1 MNKYEFIAQL
11 SSLLRVKQADKQSII
26 EEYES
31 YIAEALANGE
41 LEEEIIASLES
52 PAQIAEHANAEL
64 GEATKEWPKDEPQWK
79 DRQSSKSSDF
89 FDDLDEE
96 LEKAFK
102 ASESAIKRASETIHK
117 SLKGI
122 DFGRMLDKVM
132 DGVDKVVDGVM
143 DIDIKST
150 ASAVAMRFDN
160 SKVES
165 FAVQAK
171 EVTIRIQDDNIETLM
186 VEVVQGQAQ
195 WMVKY
200 LPTSLKCD
208 IQLHNDLF
216 DIDVPQTN
224 IKFAEKKRMRLYL
237 PEAMEHVTIESNC
250 PIILKNV
257 STNMILTLNDV
268 PCTVKHVSME
278 QFSVTAS
285 HSPLSIKSSTI
296 QTLNLK
302 VDHGPL
308 SIKGLESKSIA
319 IHLEDGPVTL
329 SDIHA
334 TSVLLDAGDGPKV
347 FRESS
352 IKELIVQS
360 SGGPI
365 SMKEMNIHVLKG
377 LVEGSL
383 IHMKDCHIKDNQL
396 GETE

>member
-31 YIAEALANGE
+31 YIAEALASGE

-64 GEATKEWPKDEPQWK
+64 GEATKEWSKDEPQWK
-79 DRQSSKSSDF
+79 DRRSSKSSDF

-96 LEKAFK
+96 LDKAFK
-102 ASESAIKRASETIHK
+102 ASDQAIKRASETIHN

-122 DFGRMLDKVM
+122 NFGRMLDKVM

-143 DIDIKST
+143 DMDIKST

-160 SKVES
+160 SKVEM

-171 EVTIRIQDDNIETLM
+171 QVTIRIQDENVETLM
-186 VEVVQGQAQ
+186 VELVQGQAQ

-208 IQLHNDLF
+208 IQLNNDLF
-216 DIDVPQTN
+216 HIRVPQTN
-224 IKFAEKKRMRLYL
+224 IKFAEKKRMRVYL
-237 PEAMEHVTIESNC
+237 PEAMEHVNIESNC
-250 PIILKNV
+250 PIILKDV
-257 STNMILTLNDV
+257 STNMTLTLNDV
-268 PCTVKHVSME
+268 PCTVKNVTMDR
-278 QFSVTAS
+278 FSVTAS
-285 HSPLSIKSSTI
+285 HAPLSIKSSNI
-296 QTLNLK
+296 QTLNLT

-308 SIKGLESKSIA
+308 SIKGLDSKSIA

-347 FRESS
+347 FRAST

-365 SMKEMNIHVLKG
+365 SMKEMHIHVLKG
-377 LVEGSL
+377 HVEGSL

-396 GETE
+396 GESE